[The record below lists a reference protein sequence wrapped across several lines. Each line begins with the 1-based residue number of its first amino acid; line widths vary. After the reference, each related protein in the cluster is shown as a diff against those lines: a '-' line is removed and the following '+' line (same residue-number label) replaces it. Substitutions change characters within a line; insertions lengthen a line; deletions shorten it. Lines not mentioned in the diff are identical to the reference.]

1 MDNELKKILELE
13 NQILEL
19 KKARDQE
26 LLKAE
31 ILNNMIEKA
40 NTNPGIDIKKINIPP
55 IPDSGHADDQKLI

>member
-40 NTNPGIDIKKINIPP
+40 NERPEVDIKKINIPP
-55 IPDSGHADDQKLI
+55 SADSS

>member
-1 MDNELKKILELE
+1 MDSELKKILELE
-13 NQILEL
+13 NKILEL

-40 NTNPGIDIKKINIPP
+40 NERPGTDIKKINIPP
-55 IPDSGHADDQKLI
+55 SADSS

>member
-1 MDNELKKILELE
+1 MDSELKKILELE
-13 NQILEL
+13 NKILEL

-40 NTNPGIDIKKINIPP
+40 NERPEVDIKKINIPP
-55 IPDSGHADDQKLI
+55 SADSS